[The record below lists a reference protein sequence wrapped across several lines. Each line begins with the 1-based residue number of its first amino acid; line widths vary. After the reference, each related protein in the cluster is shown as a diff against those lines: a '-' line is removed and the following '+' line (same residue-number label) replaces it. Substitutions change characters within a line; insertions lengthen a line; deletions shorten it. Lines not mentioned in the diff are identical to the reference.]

1 MRLTLL
7 PLMIFIDSSSTSR
20 ALSTHRSRFVSRV
33 SSQNGALPSPS
44 ALPFSSLGH
53 RRRRGTTN
61 DSRRLF
67 LGSDSN
73 DQHQD
78 EEQQQPIP
86 TTIGKTEMTE
96 ILAHVENR
104 TGDENYVVMDVRGA
118 DEIMMGTGLMSSDVK
133 NLPLPQITS
142 VSSWEII
149 VLHIFIYRYVLT
161 NIPHLLMQR
170 FIYTRWVPSTWVR
183 LPLKRNSTFPN
194 RK

>member
-33 SSQNGALPSPS
+33 SSQNGALPSLS
-44 ALPFSSLGH
+44 APPFSSLGH
-53 RRRRGTTN
+53 RRGTTN

-118 DEIMMGTGLMSSDVK
+118 DEIMMGTGPMSSDVK

-142 VSSWEII
+142 VSS
-149 VLHIFIYRYVLT
+149 
-161 NIPHLLMQR
+161 
-170 FIYTRWVPSTWVR
+170 
-183 LPLKRNSTFPN
+183 
-194 RK
+194 

>member
-20 ALSTHRSRFVSRV
+20 ALSTHRSRFVSRL

-44 ALPFSSLGH
+44 APPFSSLGH

-142 VSSWEII
+142 VSS
-149 VLHIFIYRYVLT
+149 
-161 NIPHLLMQR
+161 
-170 FIYTRWVPSTWVR
+170 
-183 LPLKRNSTFPN
+183 
-194 RK
+194 